1 MENYV
6 GAKQCW
12 REKWCSQASNAII
25 LIWNGHAQEFT
36 HTLKV
41 RPTFSLKCLRKCN
54 LRCPSKSNATTVIV
68 IVFWIIIIIFRLY
81 YQESWSQTRGI
92 WSDAWWEVYH
102 CLFGPELLVSICLT
116 SKHVLAKISLLSKGG
131 PELVKINK
139 TVSPE
144 FEKSTERGSC
154 SRYFIDESDVLW
166 RAFSSWFLETRFAK
180 LRGLNVFKN

>member
-1 MENYV
+1 M
-6 GAKQCW
+6 
-12 REKWCSQASNAII
+12 
-25 LIWNGHAQEFT
+25 WNGHTQEFT

-41 RPTFSLKCLRKCN
+41 RPTFSLKGLRKCN
-54 LRCPSKSNATTVIV
+54 FRCPSKGTATTVIV
-68 IVFWIIIIIFRLY
+68 IVFWIIIFIFRLY

-102 CLFGPELLVSICLT
+102 CLFSAELLVSFCLK
-116 SKHVLAKISLLSKGG
+116 SKHVLAKISLLSKDG

-139 TVSPE
+139 RVSPE

-154 SRYFIDESDVLW
+154 SRYFIDDSDVLW
-166 RAFSSWFLETRFAK
+166 RAFYSWSLETMFAK